1 MDFVATAA
9 FGLEGVVKRELHDL
23 GIDASAEGGCARFS
37 GTPNDAFRAC
47 MWLRAADRV
56 LLLIGEKKVE
66 TFDELFRFVRGLPWH
81 EVLPRDAAF
90 PVDAKC
96 ARSKLMSPRDC
107 QTITKK
113 AVAEAL
119 KARYQENWLPESGET
134 YQIDVKLHGDIA
146 RVTVDLCGDALNR
159 RGYRTWNGEAPL
171 RETLAAAMV
180 MLSPWNG
187 ATPLHDPCF
196 GTGTLLIEAA
206 FRQADRAPGLNRAF
220 ACEKWRMFPQK
231 TLDFVRADA
240 RKRFQIDRVR
250 DISGS
255 DIDPEALSLC
265 ARHIGQAGLTDRIKV
280 WQSDLRDLTL
290 DKADVTFIA
299 NPPYGERMSDRKSCE
314 KLYKD
319 LRLLRARHAGAR
331 LCVLTAHP
339 GFERCYGGKAQTR
352 RRLYNGRLECE
363 YMVFR

>member
-1 MDFVATAA
+1 MDFIATAA

-23 GIDASAEGGCARFS
+23 GLDATAENGCARFS
-37 GTPNDAFRAC
+37 GTATDAFRAC
-47 MWLRAADRV
+47 MWLRTADRV
-56 LLLIGEKKVE
+56 LLLVGEKKVE
-66 TFDELFRFVRGLPWH
+66 TFDELFRFVRSLAWH
-81 EVLPRDAAF
+81 EILPRDAAF

-96 ARSKLMSPRDC
+96 ARSRLMSPRDC

-113 AVAEAL
+113 AIVEAL
-119 KARYQENWLPESGET
+119 KARYHENWLPESGDA
-134 YQIDVKLHGDIA
+134 YPIDLKLHGDVA

-187 ATPLHDPCF
+187 HTPLHDPCC

-206 FRQADRAPGLNRAF
+206 FRQANRAPGLQRAF
-220 ACEKWRMFPQK
+220 ACEKWKMFPQK
-231 TLDFVRADA
+231 TVDFVREDA
-240 RKRFQIDRVR
+240 KKRFEIARVQG
-250 DISGS
+250 ISGN
-255 DIDPEALSLC
+255 DIDPEALVLC
-265 ARHIGQAGLTDRIKV
+265 NRHIAQAGLSGKIRV
-280 WQSDLRDLTL
+280 WQSDLKDVTL
-290 DKADVTFIA
+290 NDKDVTFLC
-299 NPPYGERMSDRKSCE
+299 NPPYGERMSDRKACE
-314 KLYKD
+314 RLYRD
-319 LRLLRARHAGAR
+319 LRLLRARHEGAR

-339 GFERCYGGKAQTR
+339 GFERCYGGRAQTR